1 MPQILPKSIQ
11 KTKQLQSNATRAFTK
26 HTENSNNNPKQ
37 SINKNNSIK

>member
-11 KTKQLQSNATRAFTK
+11 KTKQLQWNATRAFTK
-26 HTENSNNNPKQ
+26 HTQNSNNNPKQ